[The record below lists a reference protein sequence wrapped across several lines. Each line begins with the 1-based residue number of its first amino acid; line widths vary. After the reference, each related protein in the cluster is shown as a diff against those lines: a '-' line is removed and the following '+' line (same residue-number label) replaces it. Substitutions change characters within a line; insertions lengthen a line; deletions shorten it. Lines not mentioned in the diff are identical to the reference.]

1 MLTAKVDLKETKRSE
16 LMLKA
21 ERALFWLCH
30 LSMAAAVITVVFRD
44 YFEGEYLSTQVFATG
59 VLLYTFTLGLSV
71 FLDKVDS
78 SRRAN
83 NDEARS
89 LGTVLKPVLL
99 ACLIV
104 VLFLSGLVVL
114 IDILVERAG
123 IYF

>member
-1 MLTAKVDLKETKRSE
+1 MLTAKVDLKEIKRSE

-21 ERALFWLCH
+21 ERVLFWLCH
-30 LSMAAAVITVVFRD
+30 LSMAVAVITVVFRD

>member
-1 MLTAKVDLKETKRSE
+1 MLTAKVDLKQTKRSE
-16 LMLKA
+16 LMLRA

-30 LSMAAAVITVVFRD
+30 LSMAAAVITVVFRA